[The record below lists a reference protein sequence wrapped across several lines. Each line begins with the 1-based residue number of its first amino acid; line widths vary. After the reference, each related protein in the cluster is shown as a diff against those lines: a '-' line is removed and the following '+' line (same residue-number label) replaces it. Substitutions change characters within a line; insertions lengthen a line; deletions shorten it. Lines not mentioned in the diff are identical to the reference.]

1 MVDATWASA
10 EERLMSGSRKSA
22 YGLLAPVAALGLAG
36 AAFGLA
42 TPASAAGAPDGG
54 AVGVLSI
61 PHTFSGTIGEN
72 QKLTPRLDCGAL
84 GQGLVEGTGSNRTH
98 PLAQVDAPN
107 INTVFVARH
116 TQPYV
121 IFTRIVT
128 SAAIQLTNLGP
139 ARPYSITLYCTPTR
153 DHAWRVFG

>member
-1 MVDATWASA
+1 
-10 EERLMSGSRKSA
+10 MSGSRKSA
-22 YGLLAPVAALGLAG
+22 YGLLAPVAAVGLAG

-42 TPASAAGAPDGG
+42 TPASATGAGDAGA
-54 AVGVLSI
+54 AAILSI
-61 PHTFSGTIGEN
+61 PHDFSGTIGQN

-84 GQGLVEGTGSNRTH
+84 GQGYVEGTGSNRTH
-98 PLAQVDAPN
+98 PLAQINAPGV
-107 INTVFVARH
+107 NTVLVARH

-128 SAAIQLTNLGP
+128 SVAIQLTNIGP
-139 ARPYSITLYCTPTR
+139 ARPYNITLYCTPNR